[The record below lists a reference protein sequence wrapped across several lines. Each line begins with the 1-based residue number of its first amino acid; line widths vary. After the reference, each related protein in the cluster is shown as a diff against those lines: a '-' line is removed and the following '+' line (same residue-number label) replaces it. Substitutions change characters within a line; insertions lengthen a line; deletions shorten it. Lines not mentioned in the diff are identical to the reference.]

1 MPAPLPQW
9 KMTQKTYII
18 GADEVGYG
26 SLAGP
31 LVVVG
36 VRAPKD
42 WNLEGLDD
50 SKKLKNKSEKKLHE
64 MGAKLLELAKEGQIT
79 YHLAERSNVQIDKWG
94 VAKALKDA
102 YVECFHKLYQEDSRI
117 ITDGILKFDGLG
129 VDNYDKLS
137 MIKADA
143 QVPHCM
149 AASIIAKCYRDKL
162 MKEVHHPK
170 YPQYGWDGNVGY
182 WHKDHVAAINKLGPT
197 PLHRWSYDPVKSMN
211 VPNPNQL
218 TLDFKDGKPV

>member
-1 MPAPLPQW
+1 MPQPLPPW
-9 KMTQKTYII
+9 KMTQKIYII

-31 LVVVG
+31 LVVAA
-36 VRAPKD
+36 VRAPLD
-42 WNLEGLDD
+42 WQLDGLDD
-50 SKKLKNKSEKKLHE
+50 SKKLKKSSEKKLYE
-64 MGAKLLELAKEGQIT
+64 MRDKLLKLVEDGTIT
-79 YHLAERSNVQIDKWG
+79 WHMAERSNVQIDKWG

-102 YVECFHKLYQEDSRI
+102 YVECFHKLYQDDSRI
-117 ITDGILKFDGLG
+117 ITDGILKFDGFG
-129 VDNYDKLS
+129 VDDYDKMSL
-137 MIKADA
+137 IKADA

-149 AASIIAKCYRDKL
+149 AASILAKTYRDKL

-182 WHKDHVAAINKLGPT
+182 WHKDHVAAIEKLGPT

-211 VPNPNQL
+211 IPNPNQL